1 MHYAVKFRIG
11 LLSSSGSAM
20 KHQHFR
26 AVLAA
31 VTTPTGSILPE
42 SVLPNVGNAGAASNG
57 SR

>member
-31 VTTPTGSILPE
+31 VTTPTGSILPK

-57 SR
+57 